1 MRNLLVIVFLWCTAF
16 SVFAQDIQIKGVVVS
31 GGDNLPLPGVNVVVK
46 GTSIGTITDLDGQFS
61 FAVPAKSMLSITY
74 IGYKP
79 LEVAADGS
87 KLMNIT
93 LQEDTETL
101 DEVVVVGYGVQK
113 KSVVTA
119 AISRVTAE
127 DLNNTTPSRIEDA
140 LKGKVSG
147 VQITQSSGQ
156 PGADSKVRI
165 RGVGTVNNSE
175 PLYIVDGMPVDGG
188 INYLNPTDIQ
198 SVEILKDAASAAI
211 YGARAA
217 NGVILVTTK
226 SGVSGKTNITYDFTY
241 GLQNP
246 WKKRSVLNAT
256 EYMTLMNEVA
266 VNDGNAPKYLP
277 EQIASA
283 GKGTDWQDETFNYD
297 APVQSHQVSVNGGS
311 EKIVYFLSLGYFDQ
325 EGIVGGNYG
334 KSNYNRWSLRT
345 NSTYNVFETKDR
357 SFLNKMR
364 VGVNI
369 SYARS
374 KSSGIETNSEYGSIL
389 GSALAFDPT
398 VPVYAANPESV
409 LASYPNAVKDKNGKV
424 YSIPAGGFQEI
435 ANPVGM
441 LNAPTS
447 STLNEDKF
455 VASFWGELD
464 LYEGLK
470 FKSSYGADL
479 AFWGNDGY
487 TFPYFLAT
495 QGKNITQSSVFSNM
509 HRGFTWQ
516 VENTLTYTKTFDDK
530 HNLTVLLGQSAKE
543 YTLREL
549 YGDDYDLL
557 ETNPDKAN
565 INSAIADRDE
575 ERVAGGTG
583 GFSNQTLASYFGRID
598 YNFDERY
605 MIQATVRRD
614 GSSNF
619 GPNHKW
625 AVFPSVSLG
634 WNVTNEAFMDSRPDW
649 FSNLKLRASWGKNG
663 NERIGQFRYT
673 SLMDGGQN
681 YYFGSGDNAKM
692 QYGSSPSKIA
702 NPNVKWEESEQLD
715 LGFESR
721 FFNNSLTFGFDYFK
735 KKTNGMLMDQPIP
748 AYVGKGAPIAN
759 AGDMQNWGLEF
770 ESTYKLK
777 INDFSFNVGANASY
791 LNNKLIKLGN
801 ASGEAIY
808 ADAGASGVGSY
819 VKGRN
824 GEVYPYFYGYKT
836 GGILQNQQQ
845 ADEYNSKY
853 GEKAQPGDVIF
864 LDIAGEKSNTPDGKI
879 TDADKTKIGK
889 GMPDWTFGL
898 SLGAD
903 WKGFDLN
910 LFFQG
915 TAGND
920 VFDFSQRGDIQ
931 AMNRPSWM
939 LDRWI
944 GEGTSNKIPRMTA
957 VNPNRNWRSSD
968 LYIKDGSYV
977 RLKTIQLGYSLP
989 SSLLEKA
996 SLQRLR
1002 LFVTAENLFTFTSY
1016 DGFDPEI
1023 AAGDYFNIGVDKG
1036 IYPQSRTI
1044 SVGANLTF

>member
-369 SYARS
+369 SYARA

-516 VENTLTYTKTFDDK
+516 VENTLTFTKTFDDK

-845 ADEYNSKY
+845 ANEYNSKY

-989 SSLLEKA
+989 TSLLEKA